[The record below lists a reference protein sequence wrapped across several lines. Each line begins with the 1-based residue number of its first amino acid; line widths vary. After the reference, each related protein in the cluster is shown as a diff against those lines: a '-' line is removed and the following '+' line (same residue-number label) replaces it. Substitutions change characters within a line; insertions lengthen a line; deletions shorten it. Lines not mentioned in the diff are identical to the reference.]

1 MWELMSE
8 QIENDF
14 ENIITLLEENN
25 IDEAKSEL
33 NLLKDYVVRRL
44 ADYEENYK
52 RIPDGD
58 LYDVHDYDFI

>member
-1 MWELMSE
+1 MSE
-8 QIENDF
+8 QIEIDF

-52 RIPDGD
+52 RVPNSE
-58 LYDVHDYDFI
+58 LYDINDYDFI